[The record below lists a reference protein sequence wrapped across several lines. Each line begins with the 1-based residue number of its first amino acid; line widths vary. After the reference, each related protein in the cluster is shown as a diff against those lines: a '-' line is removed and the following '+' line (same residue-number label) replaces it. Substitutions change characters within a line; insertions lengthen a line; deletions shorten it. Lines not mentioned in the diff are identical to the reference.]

1 MSDFTFD
8 ASEFIVRLL
17 KYFLEG
23 AAVAT
28 AAYLVPSKK
37 LAWDEVVIL
46 GLTAACIFSLLD
58 FFAPSIGAT
67 ARQGAGLAI
76 GSTVAGGLG
85 VNRMM

>member
-1 MSDFTFD
+1 MSDFSFD

-37 LAWDEVVIL
+37 LQWDEV
-46 GLTAACIFSLLD
+46 D
-58 FFAPSIGAT
+58 AT
-67 ARQGAGLAI
+67 VEPIAGLAI
-76 GSTVAGGLG
+76 GSTVAGGFG
-85 VNRMM
+85 TNIIR